1 MYEMSYPA
9 LGFVVGALGGM
20 TGVGGGSLMT
30 PLLILLFGV
39 APATAVGTDLLFAAL
54 TKTVGSLVH
63 GINRTIDWG
72 IVRRLAGGSV
82 PATLST
88 LLILSHLDMATGGAR
103 HLIMVTLVIALL
115 LTAAVLIARPKI
127 SELYLKWIGDLSDR
141 ASRTATVCVGA
152 VLGVVVTIC
161 SVGAGAIGVTALVML
176 YPRMPTVRIVG
187 SDIAHAVPLTLIA
200 GAGHGAMGSVD
211 IHVLLALLLG
221 SLPGIFVG
229 SSLST
234 RVSDAA
240 LRRVLAAV
248 LIIAGSKLAMDIQR
262 QSPPDIASTVSA
274 TLP

>member
-1 MYEMSYPA
+1 
-9 LGFVVGALGGM
+9 
-20 TGVGGGSLMT
+20 
-30 PLLILLFGV
+30 
-39 APATAVGTDLLFAAL
+39 
-54 TKTVGSLVH
+54 
-63 GINRTIDWG
+63 
-72 IVRRLAGGSV
+72 
-82 PATLST
+82 
-88 LLILSHLDMATGGAR
+88 
-103 HLIMVTLVIALL
+103 LIMVTLVIALL